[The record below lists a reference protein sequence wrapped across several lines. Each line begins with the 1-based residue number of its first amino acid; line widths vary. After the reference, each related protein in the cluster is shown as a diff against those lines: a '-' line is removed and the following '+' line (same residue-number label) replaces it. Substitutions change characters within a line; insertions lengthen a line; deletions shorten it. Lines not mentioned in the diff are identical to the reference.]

1 MSPIA
6 IVMMIIACVTVF
18 GGVVFAMIN
27 LQRHPDE
34 VSGEF
39 GEAEG
44 EILGGKTLQSYNPI
58 KNFGPQPVWL
68 WAEELGVTCA
78 VSHASR

>member
-6 IVMMIIACVTVF
+6 IVMMVIACVTVF

-39 GEAEG
+39 AEAEE
-44 EILGGKTLQSYNPI
+44 EILGGKTL
-58 KNFGPQPVWL
+58 
-68 WAEELGVTCA
+68 
-78 VSHASR
+78 